1 MVWFIIII
9 FILLVLFGL
18 FKPKLHGHIGELAV
32 RYRLSK
38 LDPAKYAVI
47 NNIIV
52 VNEGESSE
60 IDHVVVSS
68 FGVFVIE
75 TKDYSGKI
83 YGHEKGPYWKQYL
96 KKSEFEFRN
105 PVRQNY
111 GHVMALKKVL
121 PDCPQ
126 DAFIPVVV
134 FTGDAKLKISTPTA
148 TVIDIKD
155 LIGTLESYN
164 KPILSEK
171 EKVNIYKRLMAVA
184 DDTDKKNLRKKHIR
198 QVRSKKSQG

>member
-1 MVWFIIII
+1 MVRSD
-9 FILLVLFGL
+9 
-18 FKPKLHGHIGELAV
+18 HSATSGHVVIAVCGQNRLAAT
-32 RYRLSK
+32 L
-38 LDPAKYAVI
+38 I

-75 TKDYSGKI
+75 TKNYSGKI
-83 YGHEKGPYWKQYL
+83 YGNERSPYWKQYL

-121 PDCPQ
+121 PDCPPE
-126 DAFIPVVV
+126 AFIPVVV
-134 FTGDAKLKISTPTA
+134 FTGDAELNISTPTA
-148 TVIDIKD
+148 TVIKIKD
-155 LIGTLESYN
+155 LMDTIESYN

-171 EKVNIYKRLMAVA
+171 EKVNIFKGLMALA
-184 DDTDKKNLRKKHIR
+184 DNADKKNLRKEHIR

>member
-1 MVWFIIII
+1 MWFIVVV
-9 FILLVLFGL
+9 FILLVLYGL
-18 FKPKLHGHIGELAV
+18 FKPQLHGYIGELAV

-52 VNEGESSE
+52 DNDGESSE

-68 FGVFVIE
+68 FGIFVIE
-75 TKDYSGKI
+75 TKGYSGKV
-83 YGHEKGPYWKQYL
+83 YGNERSAYWKQY
-96 KKSEFEFRN
+96 KKKYKYEKKN

-111 GHVMALKKVL
+111 GHVMALKEAL
-121 PDCPQ
+121 PDCPRE
-126 DAFIPVVV
+126 AFIPIVV
-134 FTGDAKLKISTPTA
+134 FTGDAELKISTPTS

-155 LIGTLESYN
+155 LRGTIESYR
-164 KPILSEK
+164 KPIFSEK
-171 EKVNIYKRLMAVA
+171 EKNNIYKRLKAMADIA
-184 DDTDKKNLRKKHIR
+184 DKKNLRKKHIR

>member
-1 MVWFIIII
+1 MWFVIII
-9 FILLVLFGL
+9 FVLLVLFGL

-52 VNEGESSE
+52 NNEGESSE
-60 IDHVVVSS
+60 IDHVVISS

-75 TKDYSGKI
+75 TKNYSGKI
-83 YGHEKGPYWKQYL
+83 YGNERDPYWKQYI

-111 GHVMALKKVL
+111 GHVMALKNVL
-121 PDCPQ
+121 PGYPQ
-126 DAFIPVVV
+126 EAFIPVVV
-134 FTGDAKLKISTPTA
+134 FSGDAKLKIYAPTT

-155 LIGTLESYN
+155 LRNTIVSYN
-164 KPILSEK
+164 KPIFLEK
-171 EKVNIYKRLMAVA
+171 EKVDIFKRLMEVA
-184 DDTDKKNLRKKHIR
+184 DDADKVNLRKEHIR
-198 QVRSKKSQG
+198 QVRSKKSKE

>member
-1 MVWFIIII
+1 MWFIIII
-9 FILLVLFGL
+9 FILLVLYGI
-18 FKPKLHGHIGELAV
+18 FKPQLHGHIGELAV
-32 RYRLSK
+32 RYKLSK

-52 VNEGESSE
+52 DNEGESSE

-68 FGVFVIE
+68 FGIFVIE
-75 TKDYSGKI
+75 TKSYSGKI
-83 YGHEKGPYWKQYL
+83 YGHERSAYWKQYF
-96 KKSEFEFRN
+96 KKSEFKFQN

-121 PDCPQ
+121 PDCPPAE
-126 DAFIPVVV
+126 AFIPVVV

-155 LIGTLESYN
+155 LRNTVESYSE
-164 KPILSEK
+164 PIFSEK
-171 EKVNIYKRLMAVA
+171 EKVYIFKKLMAVA
-184 DDTDKKNLRKKHIR
+184 ADADQKNLRKEHIR